1 MSYKYRY
8 TNIPSVLQGDVPEW
22 ESYSYMDETRT
33 VCECDFHHIFGQTK
47 YKKKLSEQYGFW
59 VWLTREDHDN
69 LHHTPAGKQYEKTLK
84 QQCQEIF
91 EMSHSREMWMRLFH
105 RNYL

>member
-22 ESYSYMDETRT
+22 ESRSYLSDKEGD
-33 VCECDFHHIFGQTK
+33 CDFHHIFGQRPMQ
-47 YKKKLSEQYGFW
+47 KKLSEQYGFW
-59 VWLTREDHDN
+59 IWLTREEHDR
-69 LHHTPAGKQYEKTLK
+69 LHHTPQGVIYNNSLK

-91 EMSHSREMWMRLFH
+91 EMSHPRSMWMRLFH